1 MTSMT
6 TERIWKSGQ
15 RMITMFTME
24 QMLQSP
30 ILLVQITKRIGMLLQ
45 WLELILTKRS
55 LTQAMCLAR
64 LLGLVV
70 MIPTQFWLTLL
81 IQTLGQLG

>member
-1 MTSMT
+1 
-6 TERIWKSGQ
+6 
-15 RMITMFTME
+15 MFTME

-45 WLELILTKRS
+45 WLELILIKRS
-55 LTQAMCLAR
+55 LTQATCLAR
-64 LLGLVV
+64 LPGLVV
-70 MIPTQFWLTLL
+70 MIPTQFWLTLP

>member
-1 MTSMT
+1 
-6 TERIWKSGQ
+6 
-15 RMITMFTME
+15 MFTME

-30 ILLVQITKRIGMLLQ
+30 ISLVQITKRIGMLLQ

-55 LTQAMCLAR
+55 STQAMCLAR